1 MKHLWDSHLHTSFS
15 ADSETAPEI
24 MLKRANELGLMG
36 ITFTDHMDIDYP
48 GEDPTKF
55 ELDIKEYLLYMA
67 KLMEAEAKDQ
77 HNTAFLVGMELGLQT
92 HLVDIHKSL
101 LDTLPLDYV
110 IGSIH
115 VVNSI
120 DPYYPSY
127 YEGRTGH
134 EAYEEYFK
142 CILENLNCFT
152 EFDSLGHLDYIT
164 RYAKRHLSETESR
177 YDYKEYQELIREI
190 FRILISKDIAL
201 EVNTGAYRA
210 DLNEPNPTFDTLRFY
225 KECGG
230 SLITIGADA
239 HRPEHVGLHFDR
251 IADELK
257 EIGFQEYAIYQK
269 RKPTLFPL

>member
-1 MKHLWDSHLHTSFS
+1 MKNLWDSHLHTSFS
-15 ADSETAPEI
+15 ADSEIAPEK
-24 MLKRANELGLMG
+24 MLQRANELGLMG

-55 ELDIKEYLLYMA
+55 ELDIKEYLLYMT
-67 KLMEAEAKDQ
+67 KLMEAEANNQ
-77 HNTAFLVGMELGLQT
+77 HDTAFLVGMELGLQT

-101 LDTLPLDYV
+101 LATLPLDYV

-120 DPYYPSY
+120 DPYYPDY
-127 YEGRTGH
+127 YKGRSGH

-164 RYAKRHLSETESR
+164 RYAKRHLSEEESR

-190 FRILISKDIAL
+190 FRILIDKDIAL

-210 DLNEPNPTFDTLRFY
+210 GLNEPNPTFDTLRFY

-230 SLITIGADA
+230 SLITIGAEA
-239 HRPEHVGLHFDR
+239 NKIEHVGLHFDK

-257 EIGFQEYAIYQK
+257 EIGFKEYAIYQK

>member
-1 MKHLWDSHLHTSFS
+1 MKNLWDSHLHTSFS
-15 ADSETAPEI
+15 ADSEIAPEK
-24 MLKRANELGLMG
+24 MLQRANELGLMG

-55 ELDIKEYLLYMA
+55 ELDIKEYLLYMT
-67 KLMEAEAKDQ
+67 KLMEAEANNQ
-77 HNTAFLVGMELGLQT
+77 HDTAFLVGMELGLQT

-101 LDTLPLDYV
+101 LATLPLDYV

-120 DPYYPSY
+120 DPYYPDY
-127 YEGRTGH
+127 YKGRSGH

-164 RYAKRHLSETESR
+164 RYAKRHLSEKESR
-177 YDYKEYQELIREI
+177 YDYKETQELIREI
-190 FRILISKDIAL
+190 FRILIDKDIAL

-210 DLNEPNPTFDTLRFY
+210 GLNEPNPTFDTLKFY

-239 HRPEHVGLHFDR
+239 HKIEHVGLHFDK

-257 EIGFQEYAIYQK
+257 EIGFKEYAIYQK